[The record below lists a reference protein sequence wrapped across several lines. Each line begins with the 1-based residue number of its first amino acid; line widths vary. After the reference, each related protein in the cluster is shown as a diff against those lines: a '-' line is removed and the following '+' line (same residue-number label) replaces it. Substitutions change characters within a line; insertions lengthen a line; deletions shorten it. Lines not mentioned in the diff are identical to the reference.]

1 MFVHSPAPSI
11 STVLHRV
18 FPSLLVGPLRST
30 GVQPTDPREEASWY
44 HLIKSPRC
52 VKYFRGVSPSLVLA
66 LSTSH
71 FLSSFKLARNRNGYR
86 PLLSAHGGCRPPQAA
101 PRPADGPA
109 VTQDRLCP
117 LAALTIALMCCQASW
132 CCWNLQQWFY
142 CTSPTSCWCDKNG
155 TICTKHFLLQLP
167 VNQGELQAGAA
178 ESPWAPPQ
186 GGLPAASPPQGFQV
200 SEASPPAASVT
211 ALELL
216 AGTGQVRYQMVTE
229 KHKVNVV
236 LLSGG

>member
-66 LSTSH
+66 LTTSH

-132 CCWNLQQWFY
+132 LLESTAVVLLHIPYKLLVWQKRYNLHQA
-142 CTSPTSCWCDKNG
+142 
-155 TICTKHFLLQLP
+155 LP

-178 ESPWAPPQ
+178 ESSWAPPQ

-229 KHKVNVV
+229 KRKVNVV